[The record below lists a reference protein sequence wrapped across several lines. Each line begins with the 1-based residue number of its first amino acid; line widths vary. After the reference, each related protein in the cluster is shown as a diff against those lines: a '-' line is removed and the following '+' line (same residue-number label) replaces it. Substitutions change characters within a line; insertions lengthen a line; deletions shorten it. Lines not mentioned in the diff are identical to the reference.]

1 MVIYTQA
8 TLAQLVEQSPCKGWV
23 VGSNPSGG
31 SNYEQK
37 STKPFTYTTFRAN

>member
-1 MVIYTQA
+1 MLLYIHA

-31 SNYEQK
+31 SIYE
-37 STKPFTYTTFRAN
+37 